1 MGWRRW
7 LKGWSANE
15 NGIRRQWRETWNAA
29 VAAPDAAGAQDLR
42 ARLDDIAGPAD
53 NDEFEIER
61 EMLDGL
67 DALVELSAA
76 IASNGPP
83 TIATGH
89 RAAGSDRCHFSAPA
103 SLPDDPSQPSGTLLL
118 TSTRLVF
125 VGGAR
130 SVTIPWHSVGECIRQ
145 DRDVLLVRV
154 DRRDLQ
160 RVRCNTFADSLC
172 AAFLAKHLA
181 TRRRV

>member
-1 MGWRRW
+1 MRWLGWLRRSNGNEDRRTREWRR
-7 LKGWSANE
+7 
-15 NGIRRQWRETWNAA
+15 TWAIAA
-29 VAAPDAAGAQDLR
+29 GTPDAKRAQDLR
-42 ARLDDIAGPAD
+42 AQLGEIAGVVDDDA
-53 NDEFEIER
+53 FEIER

-67 DALVELSAA
+67 DALVELSTT
-76 IASNGPP
+76 IAQSGPP

-89 RAAGSDRCHFSAPA
+89 RAVGTDRCHFSAPA
-103 SLPDDPSQPSGTLLL
+103 SMPDDPAQPTGTLLL
-118 TSTRLVF
+118 TSTRMVF

-130 SVTIPWHSVGECIRQ
+130 AVTIPWHNVGECIHQ

-154 DRRDLQ
+154 DRQGLQ
-160 RVRCNTFADSLC
+160 RLRCNTFADSLC